1 MRKAQE
7 QTLRLRAGLSEQPH
21 SQSDPETEYDS
32 HTDVPDSRERR
43 RLRHKTPV
51 SPRFSTVGSEK
62 EGLIPALTDCSMP
75 AFAEI
80 IEEVRPV
87 AGSICSVGVEGNP
100 LLVSLDSVCPPSE
113 TEPVGH
119 EHTVQLLTEDCT
131 DRDTQG
137 VDTAQLSA
145 LFGAGDTTTKSCQ
158 HRKLLVL
165 STVADVQWN
174 PSSMRTGQ
182 RRNLSSM
189 TKMFATITAAA
200 EHLQCARL
208 LKLSTSFWET

>member
-1 MRKAQE
+1 
-7 QTLRLRAGLSEQPH
+7 
-21 SQSDPETEYDS
+21 
-32 HTDVPDSRERR
+32 
-43 RLRHKTPV
+43 
-51 SPRFSTVGSEK
+51 
-62 EGLIPALTDCSMP
+62 MP

-100 LLVSLDSVCPPSE
+100 NDLFPWTPSVHPARPSLW
-113 TEPVGH
+113 GH

-158 HRKLLVL
+158 HRKLLSVVHSGRRAMEPVVHENRAKTKPL
-165 STVADVQWN
+165 EHDEDV
-174 PSSMRTGQ
+174 RHDYC
-182 RRNLSSM
+182 RR
-189 TKMFATITAAA
+189 
-200 EHLQCARL
+200 
-208 LKLSTSFWET
+208 